1 VEHGLGRVVGDEA
14 FQVFSIGNVALL
26 EGESLGVGL
35 PKLVEA
41 PILESGVVERVE
53 VIETEYLVAL
63 FEQVLGGLPSDEA
76 GGTGDEIGG
85 DRQALPDG
93 VGPSF
98 SERICLT

>member
-1 VEHGLGRVVGDEA
+1 MSGGRVVADEA
-14 FQVFSIGNVALL
+14 FQVFSVGDIALL
-26 EGESLGVGL
+26 EGECLGVGL

-41 PILESGVVERVE
+41 PTLEPGIVERVE
-53 VIETEYLVAL
+53 VVEAEYLVAL
-63 FEQVLGGLPSDEA
+63 LEQVLSGFPSDEA
-76 GGTGDEIGG
+76 GGTGDEVGG